1 MSELLE
7 QIKELMPKGKMAE
20 VNVLVQQALDEK
32 MDANTILNDGLLAG
46 MDIIAK
52 KWAEGT
58 AFIPEVLIS
67 ARCMNA
73 AIAILEPHLV
83 KEGQQEKAVIVIG
96 TVQGDLHDIGKNLC
110 ALMLKAKNFKVIDV
124 GVDVKP
130 EKFIDAIRE
139 YQPAILCLSSLLTTS
154 MGNFKVVIGALREAG
169 LRDQVKVA
177 VGGAPI
183 TQAFADEVGADI
195 YTEDAVSL
203 ADTLLQY
210 CNA

>member
-1 MSELLE
+1 MNEIIE
-7 QIKELMPKGKMAE
+7 HIKECMPKGKLNE
-20 VNVLVQQALDEK
+20 VNAYVQQGLDQG
-32 MDANTILNDGLLAG
+32 MGAQDILNDGLLAS

-58 AFIPEVLIS
+58 AFIPEVLIT

-73 AIAILEPHLV
+73 AITILEPHLV
-83 KEGQQEKAVIVIG
+83 KEGQQEKAVVVIG

-110 ALMLKAKNFKVIDV
+110 ALMLKAKNFKVVDI
-124 GVDVKP
+124 GVDVSA
-130 EKFIDAIRE
+130 EKFVEAVKE
-139 YQPAILCLSSLLTTS
+139 HNPAIVCLSSLLTTS
-154 MGNFKVVIGALREAG
+154 MGNFKVVIDALNEAG

-195 YTEDAVSL
+195 FTEDAVSL

-210 CNA
+210 C